1 MPYPD
6 GVHPNLKKLSE
17 SSRRLFHSCPR
28 RYQLYRLFQGIRQD
42 DGDEHLSFG
51 SAVGAGSQ
59 SLLVDSDDMDAAIW
73 DTFLAYSGDI
83 TDEYAN
89 RIKKTFWHAVI
100 AVQKFYE
107 FRHSALQDWEV
118 LRYGPD
124 NKPAIEL
131 GYTIDC
137 GDGFVDR
144 GLLDALLINKR
155 NNHLMVYEGKTTTYN
170 KIDEAAYKNSGQ
182 ALGYS
187 IIVDGIAKQLGIPLD
202 VDNYDVFYGVFKSSG
217 QEWEAFRF
225 PKNNTQR
232 AMWIKQLFRDI
243 QHLAEY
249 AQDDYFPRYGES
261 CYAFFRPCPYVD
273 ICNMSDKALGIANLD
288 KIAVVDDEPE
298 KYPFKFT
305 LDELIQVQLE
315 KHQ

>member
-1 MPYPD
+1 MLFP
-6 GVHPNLKKLSE
+6 GNVHPNLQKLSE

-28 RYQLYRLFQGIRQD
+28 RYQLYRLFQGLKQE

-51 SAVGAGSQ
+51 SAVGEGSQ
-59 SLLVDSDDMDAAIW
+59 SLLINSDDMDLALW
-73 DTFLAYSGDI
+73 KTFLAFKGDI
-83 TDEYAN
+83 TDNFAA
-89 RIKKTFWHAVI
+89 RIKKTFWHAMTG
-100 AVQKFYE
+100 VQKFYE
-107 FRHSALQDWEV
+107 FRHTALQDWEV
-118 LRYGPD
+118 LHYGP
-124 NKPAIEL
+124 NNTPAVEL

-155 NNHLMVYEGKTTTYN
+155 SGHLMVYEGKTTTYN
-170 KIDEAAYKNSGQ
+170 KVHDAAYKNSGQ

-187 IIVDGIAKQLGIPLD
+187 IIVDGIAKQLGITMEL
-202 VDNYDVFYGVFKSSG
+202 DNYDVFYGVYKSSG

-243 QHLAEY
+243 QHIAEY
-249 AQDDYFPRYGES
+249 AQDEYFPRYGES
-261 CYAFFRPCPYVD
+261 CYAFFRPCPYLE
-273 ICNMSDKALGIANLD
+273 ICNMSDRALMIADLD
-288 KIAVVDDEPE
+288 KIEIVEDDVDR
-298 KYPFKFT
+298 YPFKFT